1 MDASNES
8 PDVQG
13 KVYAAFILDREHIN
27 AKPLFAALL
36 KLDKADGVAYKKIET
51 AVQLSGYSFRTNIVL
66 EENDTLPRETVAAV
80 D

>member
-13 KVYAAFILDREHIN
+13 KVYAAFILDRE
-27 AKPLFAALL
+27 PLFAALL